1 MNDPCVPE
9 RTQKSMHDSLRYE
22 ANGRNGVR
30 RKETAHL
37 DPLSRRHDSGDFP
50 PFFYLFSVCT
60 EYTHPRTFSASR
72 QQCLRAVSCPPMRAA
87 TPFALFLAVGHLSP
101 ALAQDLEPR
110 NYQNAPIRLNFL
122 VAGYGFSEG
131 SVLFDPA
138 VALDNA
144 ELEIH
149 GPLVGYARILEIA
162 GQSAKA
168 DAAIG
173 RVCLDGSADFQ
184 GQRVARSVCGTTDA
198 KLRLAVN
205 FLGAPALPAAEFA
218 TYRQDLIA
226 GASFMVSAPVGQYD
240 PSRLVNIGTN
250 RWSAR
255 AEIGMSK
262 LLGRWILELAL
273 AGNWFEDNDEF
284 FGGNTRSQE
293 EIWSL
298 QGHLVRG
305 FASGIWFALDATHY
319 EGGKTTMNGIPSNDL
334 QSNSRFGATVSV
346 PINRRQSLKFGA
358 SSGVATR
365 TGTDFDLYALAW
377 QYRWGG
383 GI

>member
-1 MNDPCVPE
+1 M
-9 RTQKSMHDSLRYE
+9 
-22 ANGRNGVR
+22 
-30 RKETAHL
+30 
-37 DPLSRRHDSGDFP
+37 
-50 PFFYLFSVCT
+50 
-60 EYTHPRTFSASR
+60 
-72 QQCLRAVSCPPMRAA
+72 RAVPL
-87 TPFALFLAVGHLSP
+87 FALALAIAAAPLRP

-110 NYQNAPIRLNFL
+110 NYQNAPIGLNFL

-144 ELEIH
+144 DLEID
-149 GPLVGYARILEIA
+149 GPLLGFARILEIA
-162 GQSAKA
+162 GQSAKV

-184 GQRVARSVCGTTDA
+184 GQRVSRSVCGTTDA
-198 KLRLAVN
+198 KMRLAVN
-205 FLGAPALPAAEFA
+205 FLGAPALRAAEFGS
-218 TYRQDLIA
+218 YRQDLIA

-240 PSRLVNIGTN
+240 PARLVNIGTN

-273 AGNWFEDNDEF
+273 AGNYFEENDEF

-298 QGHLVRG
+298 QGHLVRS
-305 FASGIWFALDATHY
+305 FMSGVWFAIDATHY
-319 EGGKTTMNGIPSNDL
+319 EGGRTTTNGITNNDL
-334 QSNSRFGATVSV
+334 QSNRRLGLTLSL
-346 PINRRQSLKFGA
+346 PINRRQSVKLGW
-358 SSGVATR
+358 SSGVSTR
-365 TGTDFDLYALAW
+365 TGTDFDLYAVAW